1 MTQSTAPK
9 RREAAQ
15 APTSKDAPP
24 TKPEVIFVC
33 SYCGASRTSKTLS
46 RGLPLKCAA
55 CGLTTDHT
63 LAGVREGADVVAWDR
78 HRDWR
83 EKANTEEQAKIRTL
97 LWLEGVYMQFGV
109 EVRTATGRI
118 ESKKGE
124 VLYETSHEV
133 RDHQHVWCINIS
145 PDATI
150 QGRINALR
158 RGLADFVGTAVDYE
172 HTSRLSCWFHYPSR
186 GDLPEGQDQ

>member
-109 EVRTATGRI
+109 EVRYGRVHG
-118 ESKKGE
+118 KKGDG
-124 VLYETSHEV
+124 LYETSHEV
-133 RDHQHVWCINIS
+133 RDQQHVWCITIS
-145 PDATI
+145 EDATI

-158 RGLADFVGTAVDYE
+158 RGLADFVGTEVDYDRTSE
-172 HTSRLSCWFHYPSR
+172 HSVWIHYSNSYNDFPNA
-186 GDLPEGQDQ
+186 P